1 MMKSNTKMHIWLS
14 MMILA
19 GVGLWVSPHQVLTR
33 TTEVSQAL
41 QPVLSSYEVVRFQP
55 DEIERQLRTTGELRF
70 RFNHTDFYFR
80 IEPHDM
86 RTPDYRAVET
96 GPEGATRTLPRE
108 TVNTFKGTLSGQEDT
123 QGRFNLT
130 DDGIEGVV
138 FAPED
143 WYFLEPLRN
152 FVPGAPAG
160 ELVVYRQSD
169 VKTGQAFRC
178 GVSLSERLQ
187 HGANRVATQ
196 VEGVSLTNYVIEVA
210 TEADYDYVQ
219 ALGGSEAANREI
231 LGIMNQVEGIYQN
244 ELLLQLQIGFQHAW
258 ATRDESYPY
267 TATTASGL
275 LNQFADYWNT
285 HYAATED
292 YDVAHLW
299 TDKER
304 DFEDLPIAGLAH
316 LSVACNQRD
325 KSYGLT
331 ALSRDTFALLKKFS
345 TPAHEIGHNFGAVHP
360 DQVNPPVAG
369 CSNTLMQSIVDG
381 VGLTFCQ
388 FSREQIADHVLNH
401 NSCLTTQPITLQPPT
416 GLSAMAAS
424 QSRIDLTWQDNSANE
439 TGFIVQRRVDGS
451 GHWVELGR
459 PPANV
464 TTFANDG
471 LFPDTTYIYRIRA
484 LNNTE
489 SSAYSNEAAATTSA
503 GSVSGSGWRMDTIV
517 GGRDNIGD
525 NGPATSS
532 RLQEP
537 VSVAVDGAGNLYI
550 ADSANYRVRRVDA
563 ATGIITTVAGTGERG
578 FSGDGG
584 LAVEAVFGFITDVA
598 VDGTGNLYIAD
609 SVNNRVR
616 RVDASGIVT
625 SVAGTGEQGYGG
637 DGGPAVEARLNIP
650 IGVALDSAGNLYIG
664 DVENY
669 RVRRVDAATGIISTV
684 AGTGVRGYSG
694 DGGPAVEAELFVP
707 ADVAVD
713 STGNLYIASE
723 GGRRVRRV
731 DAATGTITTIAGTG
745 ERGSGGDGGPAT
757 MATFR
762 DTRDVAVDG
771 AGNIY
776 ITDRGGNRIRRV
788 DASGTITTVA
798 GTGGRVGFS
807 GDGGP
812 AVEAQLFGPESVAVD
827 AAGNIYIAD
836 SFNHRIRRVD
846 TAGTITTFAG
856 TGNDFSGEG
865 GPAILARLNRPHG
878 VAVDDS
884 GNLYIADTWNHQIH
898 RVDASGIVATVAGT
912 GEFGYSGDGGPAVA
926 AQLIRPWDVSADGEG
941 NIYIADTRNHVV
953 RRVDASGTITTVAGT
968 GEMGYSGD
976 GGPAVEAQLDTPRGV
991 EVDSDGNLYIS
1002 DSLNHR
1008 IRRVDASGTITTVVG
1023 AGEFGYSGDGGP
1035 AVAAQLGQAEKLTFD
1050 SRGNLYIA
1058 DTFNHRIR
1066 RVDLMGTITTVAG
1079 QGEGNFS
1086 GDGGPAL
1093 AAQLNAPRDVFVDDS
1108 GSMYIADNG
1117 NHRIRL
1123 VDSSGNIVTIAGLR
1137 PDNFFSGGFNRES
1150 GPAIGTLL
1158 RSPHAL
1164 SLDRSGNVYIADT
1177 GNHRIR
1183 VLTQPPRA
1191 PTGLT
1196 ATPVSL
1202 TGIDLAWQDNS
1213 TNETGFRVQRRVDG
1227 SPDWVEIK
1235 TTLANITQYSDTELE
1250 PRTTYRYRVRAVN
1263 NTGASG
1269 FSNEAAAATQAP
1281 MPPTLT
1287 DFAPSTGSLGTRVT
1301 LTGTHFLGASAV
1313 QFNGVNAIE
1322 FEVVSA
1328 TSIGAVVPPGAT
1340 SGPIGV
1346 VTPGGMAVST
1356 EHFTVTTTGIGSR
1369 LFVPVV
1375 LRSRGR
1381 TPGSFF
1387 TSELT
1392 LTNRGTTT
1400 VGIHFTYTASIGTGS
1415 GTAVDSLGPG
1425 RQRIIPDAIAYLISL
1440 GVPIG
1445 DGNSVGTLAVDF
1457 SNLSSESTVAVTV
1470 RTSTPVENG
1479 RGQAGL
1485 AYLGINPEDLLT
1497 GASIIAGLR
1506 QNPTDRSNVAV
1517 QNAGDPDG
1525 GNITLR
1531 VTVYSGDPEE
1541 PGSLVLGDLTLPP
1554 GGFHQYNAILAEAG
1568 FDNGYVKVER
1578 LGGTATYYAYG
1589 VINDNFNS
1597 DGSFIFP
1604 VAEDSLRG
1612 RARQTLPVIVE
1623 TRNFGS
1629 ELTVTN
1635 SSESPKTLDLRF
1647 VVHAL
1652 DPGDTAGYSLML
1664 QAGQQSILPD
1674 FVNYLRSEQVAG
1686 IGPAGRDI
1694 AGALFAT
1701 VSEGDMSGI
1710 VIGARTGSPDGSGGQ
1725 YGVFYNAVP
1734 DGLAS
1739 DGSVWIYGLQQ
1750 NATNRSNLALVN
1762 TGEVDTSH
1770 LVFELDIYDGETG
1783 EMVKTV
1789 TTPAI
1794 PAGGWRQINTILS
1807 NHATE
1812 TTQAYVHV
1820 RKRPGNN
1827 PFLAYGVINDGGA
1840 PGERSGDGA
1849 FLPSQ
1854 KP

>member
-1 MMKSNTKMHIWLS
+1 MKNAKKTSIWFS
-14 MMILA
+14 MIILV

-33 TTEVSQAL
+33 TTEVSRAL
-41 QPVLSSYEVVRFQP
+41 QPVLSSYEVIRFQP

-70 RFNHTDFYFR
+70 RFNQTDFYFR

-96 GPEGATRTLPRE
+96 GPNGATRTLPRE
-108 TVNTFKGTLSGQEDT
+108 TVNTFKGTLSGQEDM

-130 DDGIEGVV
+130 GNGIEGVV

-152 FVPGAPAG
+152 YVPSAPAG

-169 VKTGQAFRC
+169 VKPGQAFRC

-187 HGANRVATQ
+187 QGANRVATQ
-196 VEGVSLTNYVIEVA
+196 VEGGPLTNYVFEVA

-231 LGIMNQVEGIYQN
+231 LGIMNQVEGIYQT
-244 ELLLQLQIGFQHAW
+244 ELLLQLQIGFQNAW
-258 ATRDESYPY
+258 ATQDESYPY
-267 TATTASGL
+267 TATTALGL
-275 LNQFADYWNT
+275 LNEFSDYWNT
-285 HYAATED
+285 HHAATED
-292 YDVAHLW
+292 YDIAHLW

-304 DFEDLPIAGLAH
+304 DFEDGHISGLAH
-316 LSVACNQRD
+316 PSVACNQRD
-325 KSYGLT
+325 LSYGLS
-331 ALSRDTFALLKKFS
+331 ALSRDTFLPLHKFS

-360 DQVNPPVAG
+360 DQVSPPIAG
-369 CSNTLMQSIVDG
+369 CSNTLMQSIGDG
-381 VGLTFCQ
+381 AGLTFCQ

-416 GLSAMAAS
+416 QLVAAS
-424 QSRIDLTWQDNSANE
+424 ASVSQIDLTWQDNSTNE

-459 PPANV
+459 TPANV
-464 TTFANDG
+464 TTFSNDG

-489 SSAYSNEAAATTSA
+489 SSAHSNEAAATTPA
-503 GSVSGSGWRMDTIV
+503 GSVSGSGWRIDTIV
-517 GGRDNIGD
+517 GGKDNIRD
-525 NGPATSS
+525 NGPAVETWLNRPQSVAVDS
-532 RLQEP
+532 AGNLYIADSWNFRVRRVDASGTITTIAGTGERGYSGDGGP
-537 VSVAVDGAGNLYI
+537 AVEAEFGYISDVAVDGAGNLYI
-550 ADSANYRVRRVDA
+550 ADSLNNRIRRVDASGIITTVAGAGERGFSGDNGPAVDAWLNGPSGVAVDSAGNLYIGDLENFRVRRVDVS
-563 ATGIITTVAGTGERG
+563 GIITTVAGTG
-578 FSGDGG
+578 
-584 LAVEAVFGFITDVA
+584 V
-598 VDGTGNLYIAD
+598 
-609 SVNNRVR
+609 
-616 RVDASGIVT
+616 
-625 SVAGTGEQGYGG
+625 Q
-637 DGGPAVEARLNIP
+637 
-650 IGVALDSAGNLYIG
+650 
-664 DVENY
+664 
-669 RVRRVDAATGIISTV
+669 
-684 AGTGVRGYSG
+684 GYSG
-694 DGGPAVEAELFVP
+694 DGGPAVEAQLFLP
-707 ADVAVD
+707 SNPAVD
-713 STGNLYIASE
+713 SAGNLYIPS
-723 GGRRVRRV
+723 GGGGRVRRV

-745 ERGSGGDGGPAT
+745 ERGYSGDGGPAVE
-757 MATFR
+757 AQLVYPN
-762 DTRDVAVDG
+762 DVFVDSL
-771 AGNIY
+771 GNIY
-776 ITDRGGNRIRRV
+776 IADLGDHRVRRV
-788 DASGTITTVA
+788 DASGTITTIA
-798 GTGGRVGFS
+798 GTGERGYS

-812 AVEAQLFGPESVAVD
+812 AVEAQLFNPYSVAVD
-827 AAGNIYIAD
+827 AAGNVYIAD
-836 SFNHRIRRVD
+836 DRNHRIRHVD
-846 TAGTITTFAG
+846 TTGDITTVAG
-856 TGNDFSGEG
+856 AGSDFSGEG
-865 GPAILARLNRPHG
+865 GPAILARLDRPHG

-884 GNLYIADTWNHQIH
+884 GNLYIADSGNHRIH
-898 RVDASGIVATVAGT
+898 RVNASGILATVAGT
-912 GEFGYSGDGGPAVA
+912 GERGYSGDGGPAVA
-926 AQLIRPWDVSADGEG
+926 AQLIRPWDVSVDGEG
-941 NIYIADTRNHVV
+941 NIYIADTFNHAV

-968 GEMGYSGD
+968 GEFGYSGD
-976 GGPAVEAQLDTPRGV
+976 GGPAVEAQLNYPRGV
-991 EVDSDGNLYIS
+991 EVDSDGNVYIS

-1023 AGEFGYSGDGGP
+1023 TGEYGFSGDGGP
-1035 AVAAQLGQAEKLTFD
+1035 AVAAQLFQAEKLSFD
-1050 SRGNLYIA
+1050 SAGNLYIA

-1066 RVDLMGTITTVAG
+1066 RVDHTGTITTVAG

-1093 AAQLNAPRDVFVDDS
+1093 AAQLNAPRDVFVDDL
-1108 GSMYIADNG
+1108 GTMYIADMG
-1117 NHRIRL
+1117 NNRIRL
-1123 VDSSGNIVTIAGLR
+1123 VDSSGNIITIAGPR
-1137 PDNFFSGGFNRES
+1137 QDDFFSGGYNRES
-1150 GPAIGTLL
+1150 GPAIGVLL
-1158 RSPHAL
+1158 SNPFAV
-1164 SLDRSGNVYIADT
+1164 SLDRSGNVYVADT

-1183 VLTQPPRA
+1183 VLTQPPQP

-1227 SPDWVEIK
+1227 SADWVEIK
-1235 TTLANITQYSDTELE
+1235 TTLANVTRYSDTELE
-1250 PRTTYRYRVRAVN
+1250 PLTTYRYRVRAVN

-1269 FSNEAAAATQAP
+1269 FSNEAAAATQAA

-1287 DFAPSTGSLGTRVT
+1287 RFTPSMGSVGTRVT
-1301 LTGTHFLGASAV
+1301 LTGTHFLGATAV
-1313 QFNGVNAIE
+1313 EFNGVSAPE
-1322 FEVVSA
+1322 FEVASG
-1328 TSIGAVVPPGAT
+1328 TSIEAVVPPGAT
-1340 SGPIGV
+1340 SGPISV
-1346 VTPGGMAVST
+1346 VTPGGMVVSA
-1356 EHFTVTTTGIGSR
+1356 EHFTVTATGIHSR

-1400 VGIHFTYTASIGTGS
+1400 VGIHYTYTASIGTGS
-1415 GTAVDSLGPG
+1415 DTAVDSLGPG

-1445 DGNSVGTLAVDF
+1445 EGKSIGTLAVDF
-1457 SNLSSESTVAVTV
+1457 SNLSSESTAAVTV

-1485 AYLGINPEDLLT
+1485 AYLGITPEDLLT
-1497 GASIIAGLR
+1497 GTSIIAGLR

-1517 QNAGDPDG
+1517 QNAGDPAD
-1525 GNITLR
+1525 GNITLG
-1531 VTVYSGDPEE
+1531 VTVYSGDPEA

-1554 GGFHQYNAILAEAG
+1554 GGFHQYNGILTQAG
-1568 FDNGYVKVER
+1568 FNNGYVKVER
-1578 LGGTATYYAYG
+1578 LSGTAPYYAYG

-1597 DGSFIFP
+1597 DGSFVFP

-1612 RARQTLPVIVE
+1612 RTRQTLPVIVE
-1623 TRNFGS
+1623 TRNFES
-1629 ELTVTN
+1629 ELIVTN

-1647 VVHAL
+1647 VSDAV
-1652 DPGDTAGYSLML
+1652 DTGDTASYSLML
-1664 QAGQQSILPD
+1664 QPGQQSILPD
-1674 FVNYLRSEQVAG
+1674 FVDHLRRQQVAG
-1686 IGPAGRDI
+1686 IGPAGRDF

-1739 DGSVWIYGLQQ
+1739 AGSVWIYGLQQ

-1762 TGEVDTSH
+1762 TGEVDDGDS
-1770 LVFELDIYDGETG
+1770 VFNLDIYDGETG
-1783 EMVKTV
+1783 EMVTTV
-1789 TTPAI
+1789 TTRVI
-1794 PAGGWRQINTILS
+1794 PALGWHQINTILG
-1807 NHATE
+1807 NHAPG
-1812 TTQAYVHV
+1812 TTQGYVHV
-1820 RKRPGNN
+1820 RKLPSNN

-1854 KP
+1854 

>member
-1 MMKSNTKMHIWLS
+1 MRGF
-14 MMILA
+14 LA
-19 GVGLWVSPHQVLTR
+19 DTN
-33 TTEVSQAL
+33 
-41 QPVLSSYEVVRFQP
+41 YEVIRFQP

-70 RFNHTDFYFR
+70 RFNQTDFYFR

-96 GPEGATRTLPRE
+96 GPNGATRTLPRE
-108 TVNTFKGTLSGQEDT
+108 TVNTFRGTLSGQEDM

-130 DDGIEGVV
+130 GNGIEGVV

-152 FVPGAPAG
+152 YVPSAPAG

-169 VKTGQAFRC
+169 VKPGQAFRC
-178 GVSLSERLQ
+178 GVSLSQRLQ

-196 VEGVSLTNYVIEVA
+196 VEGVPLTNYVFEVA

-231 LGIMNQVEGIYQN
+231 LGIMNQVEGIYQT
-244 ELLLQLQIGFQHAW
+244 ELLLQLRIGFQNAW
-258 ATRDESYPY
+258 ATQDESYPY
-267 TATTASGL
+267 TATTALGL
-275 LNQFADYWNT
+275 LNEFSDYWNT
-285 HYAATED
+285 HHAATED
-292 YDVAHLW
+292 YDIAHLW

-304 DFEDLPIAGLAH
+304 DFEDGPIVGLAH
-316 LSVACNQRD
+316 QSVACSQRD
-325 KSYGLT
+325 SSYGLS
-331 ALSRDTFALLKKFS
+331 ALSRDTFALLRKFS
-345 TPAHEIGHNFGAVHP
+345 VPAHEIGHNFGAVHP
-360 DQVNPPVAG
+360 DQENPPIAG
-369 CSNTLMQSIVDG
+369 CSNTLMQSITDG
-381 VGLTFCQ
+381 AGLTFCQ
-388 FSREQIADHVLNH
+388 FSREQIANHVSNN

-416 GLSAMAAS
+416 QLVAAS
-424 QSRIDLTWQDNSANE
+424 ASVSQIDLTWQDNSTNE

-471 LFPDTTYIYRIRA
+471 LFPDSTYIYRIRA
-484 LNNTE
+484 FNNTE
-489 SSAYSNEAAATTSA
+489 SSAHSNEAAATTPT
-503 GSVSGSGWRMDTIV
+503 GSFSGSGWRIDTIV
-517 GGRDNIGD
+517 GGKDNVGD
-525 NGPATSS
+525 NGPATAS
-532 RLQEP
+532 RLQIP

-550 ADSANYRVRRVDA
+550 ADSSNFRVRRVDA
-563 ATGIITTVAGTGERG
+563 QGTITTIAGTGERGYSGDGGPAVEAELGSISDVAVDGAGNLYIADTQNNRIRRVDASGTITTVAGTE
-578 FSGDGG
+578 
-584 LAVEAVFGFITDVA
+584 V
-598 VDGTGNLYIAD
+598 
-609 SVNNRVR
+609 
-616 RVDASGIVT
+616 
-625 SVAGTGEQGYGG
+625 QGYGG
-637 DGGPAVEARLNIP
+637 DGGPAVEAWLNRP
-650 IGVALDSAGNLYIG
+650 AGVAVDSAGNLYIG
-664 DVENY
+664 DIENN
-669 RVRRVDAATGIISTV
+669 RIRRVDASGTITTV

-694 DGGPAVEAELFVP
+694 DGGPAVEAQLFFP

-713 STGNLYIASE
+713 SAGNLYISS
-723 GGRRVRRV
+723 GLGRRVRRV

-745 ERGSGGDGGPAT
+745 ERGYSGDGGPAT

-762 DTRDVAVDG
+762 DTRDVGVDG

-788 DASGTITTVA
+788 DTSGTITTVA
-798 GTGGRVGFS
+798 GSGGRSFRFERVYSEEGIPALEARLFS
-807 GDGGP
+807 
-812 AVEAQLFGPESVAVD
+812 PECVAVD

-846 TAGTITTFAG
+846 TSGTITTVAG
-856 TGNDFSGEG
+856 TGGEFSGDG
-865 GPAILARLNRPHG
+865 GSAILARLFYPRG

-884 GNLYIADTWNHQIH
+884 DNLYIADTGNDQIH
-898 RVDASGIVATVAGT
+898 RVDTSGTITTIAGT
-912 GEFGYSGDGGPAVA
+912 GEFGYSGDGGPALA
-926 AQLIRPWDVSADGEG
+926 AQLDFPYDVSADGEG
-941 NIYIADTRNHVV
+941 NIYVADSFNHRI

-968 GEMGYSGD
+968 GERGYSGD
-976 GGPAVEAQLDTPRGV
+976 EGPALAGNLSYPRGV
-991 EVDSDGNLYIS
+991 EVDDAGNLYIA
-1002 DSLNHR
+1002 DSLNNR
-1008 IRRVDASGTITTVVG
+1008 IRRVDASGTITTIAG
-1023 AGEFGYSGDGGP
+1023 TGEFGYSGDGGP
-1035 AVAAQLGQAEKLTFD
+1035 AFAAQVGQPEAVAFD
-1050 SRGNLYIA
+1050 SAGNLYIA

-1066 RVDLMGTITTVAG
+1066 RVDHMGTITTVAG
-1079 QGEGNFS
+1079 IGEGDFS
-1086 GDGGPAL
+1086 GDGDPAL
-1093 AAQLNAPRDVFVDDS
+1093 AAQLNGPRGIAVDDV
-1108 GSMYIADNG
+1108 GNIYIAEG
-1117 NHRIRL
+1117 NNRIRM
-1123 VDSSGNIVTIAGLR
+1123 VDTSGTITTIAGPR
-1137 PDNFFSGGFNRES
+1137 QDDFFSGGYNRES
-1150 GPAIGTLL
+1150 GKGNDVLL
-1158 RSPHAL
+1158 SNP
-1164 SLDRSGNVYIADT
+1164 SDVSVDRSGIVYVADT

-1202 TGIDLAWQDNS
+1202 TGIDLVWQDNS

-1227 SPDWVEIK
+1227 SADWVEIK

-1250 PRTTYRYRVRAVN
+1250 PRTTYHYRVRAFN

-1269 FSNEAAAATQAP
+1269 FSNEAAATTQAP

-1287 DFAPSTGSLGTRVT
+1287 GFTPATGSVGTRVT
-1301 LTGTHFLGASAV
+1301 LTGTHFLGATAV
-1313 QFNGVNAIE
+1313 EFNGVGAPE
-1322 FEVVSA
+1322 FEVVSG
-1328 TSIGAVVPPGAT
+1328 TSIEAVVPPGAT
-1340 SGPIGV
+1340 SGPISV
-1346 VTPGGMAVST
+1346 VTPGGMVVSS
-1356 EHFTVTTTGIGSR
+1356 EDFTVTATGIRSR

-1400 VGIHFTYTASIGTGS
+1400 VGIHYTYTASVGTGS
-1415 GTAVDSLGPG
+1415 GMAVDSLGPG

-1440 GVPIG
+1440 GLPIG
-1445 DGNSVGTLAVDF
+1445 DGASVGTLAVDF

-1485 AYLGINPEDLLT
+1485 AYLGITPEGLLT
-1497 GASIIAGLR
+1497 GTSIIAGLR

-1517 QNAGDPDG
+1517 QNAGGPVD
-1525 GNITLR
+1525 GNITFG
-1531 VTVYSGDPEE
+1531 VTVYSGDPEA

-1554 GGFHQYNAILAEAG
+1554 GGFHQYNRILTEAG
-1568 FDNGYVKVER
+1568 FNNGYVKVER
-1578 LGGTATYYAYG
+1578 LSGTAPYYAYG

-1597 DGSFIFP
+1597 DGSFVFP

-1612 RARQTLPVIVE
+1612 RTRQTLPVIVE
-1623 TRNFGS
+1623 TRNFES

-1635 SSESPKTLDLRF
+1635 SSDSPKTLDLRF
-1647 VVHAL
+1647 VADAV
-1652 DPGDTAGYSLML
+1652 DTGATASYSLML

-1674 FVNYLRSEQVAG
+1674 FVDHLRSEQVAG
-1686 IGPAGRDI
+1686 IGSAGRDI

-1739 DGSVWIYGLQQ
+1739 AGSVWIYGLQQ

-1762 TGEVDTSH
+1762 TGEVDDGNS
-1770 LVFELDIYDGETG
+1770 LFDLDIYDGETG
-1783 EMVKTV
+1783 EMVTTV
-1789 TTPAI
+1789 TTRAI
-1794 PAGGWRQINTILS
+1794 PALGWHQINTILG
-1807 NHATE
+1807 NHAPG
-1812 TTQAYVHV
+1812 TTQGYVHV
-1820 RKRPGNN
+1820 RKLPSNN

-1854 KP
+1854 